1 MYVCLCHGYTDSQI
15 RRLVEEG
22 VTSAAEAYERLGET
36 PECGK
41 CLDEAQA
48 VIDQDQRRRRGL
60 DRVMF

>member
-15 RRLVEEG
+15 SRLAEEG

-48 VIDQDQRRRRGL
+48 VIDRTRGAAAA
-60 DRVMF
+60 